1 VSGYKYTMNKMRFL
15 RILVVAF
22 IAITLLSLATCKKKE
37 AKEVKIGIIAPIT
50 GEAATFG
57 ISTKNGAILYFD
69 SVNESGG
76 INGMM
81 IKYTVEDDKGDP
93 SEGANA
99 YSKLIDQDKVSVI
112 CGTVM
117 SKVSLAGAPIAQS
130 KGVPMV
136 SPTSTNPAVTLVGD
150 YIFRACFIDP
160 FQGFVAAKYA
170 IDTVCAK
177 TAAALYDSGND
188 YTKGLAE
195 VFRAEFP
202 KQGGKMVAFESYAT
216 GTTDFNAQ
224 LVKIKAVN
232 PDVLF
237 LPNYYNDSGL
247 IAKQAREM
255 GITAQFLGSDGWDSP
270 DLVKIAGDSINGGVF
285 VNHFTPESDVP
296 AAQKFVK
303 DYEARFGQKPDA
315 LGALAYEAAMIIV
328 EAIKVAGSTEPK
340 AIRDALAATNMETIT
355 GTIKYDENRNPVKG
369 AVILEVRDG
378 KVFYKTSVNP

>member
-1 VSGYKYTMNKMRFL
+1 M
-15 RILVVAF
+15 ILVAAF
-22 IAITLLSLATCKKKE
+22 IAVTLFSLATCKKKE
-37 AKEVKIGIIAPIT
+37 AKEIRIGIVAPIT

-57 ISTKNGAILYFD
+57 ISAKNSAILYFD

-81 IKYTVEDDKGDP
+81 INYIVEDDKGDP
-93 SEGANA
+93 AEGVNA

-117 SKVSLAGAPIAQS
+117 SRVCLAGAPIAQS

-160 FQGFVAAKYA
+160 FQGFVAAGYA
-170 IDTVCAK
+170 IDIAGAR
-177 TAAALYDSGND
+177 TAAVLYDSGND
-188 YTKGLAE
+188 YTKDLAE
-195 VFRAEFP
+195 VFRAEFSR
-202 KQGGKMVAFESYAT
+202 QGGKIAAFENYTA
-216 GTTDFNAQ
+216 GTTDFNTQ
-224 LVKIKAVN
+224 LVKIKKTN

-237 LPNYYNDSGL
+237 LPNYYSDTGL
-247 IAKQAREM
+247 IARQARGM

-285 VNHFTPESDVP
+285 VNHFTPESDLP
-296 AAQKFVK
+296 AAKKFVR
-303 DYEARFGQKPDA
+303 DYEAKFGQKPDA

-328 EAIKVAGSTEPK
+328 EAIKVAGSTDSR

-355 GTIKYDENRNPVKG
+355 GTIKYDDNRNPVKS
-369 AVILEVRDG
+369 AVILEIKDG